1 MNVQIQGGGKNS
13 GVYANTG
20 SSAALVE
27 YLMHEDAERLAAG
40 LEILPFFNAMGIEVS
55 GGEVIQK
62 LDRNHK
68 KLHYEDAKFFHL
80 DLNPSENEL
89 RAMGTTDEEIIEGC
103 KKYALAMSQ
112 AYADNFNKKVEIGQ
126 DENGNPITR
135 PLSAEDLMLF
145 WKIHIN
151 RGEKEGLQVHIHGV
165 PSRKDIH
172 NKLQLSP
179 KTNHRGTK
187 EGPVKGGFERTA
199 YYKKAEEVFDEM
211 FGYNRAFTETFEYYL
226 AQKRG
231 EELKESQKAQIT
243 PEIEKKEQSHKMD
256 VLLSR
261 TDKEEVSRKADEIRP
276 ETSNKI
282 QEALAKREQRR
293 RNEFWNDYHSKYRPE
308 YNRLKDA
315 CDKSFNLYKTA
326 KENYGVCS
334 AAITE
339 KYNNLRNVYSQMNAL
354 QDDVQKAS
362 NAKGVVKAV
371 SALVFCI
378 NPVAGI
384 VMDLVGGIIAEAERS
399 AAIAARKDLRA
410 QAAAIKD
417 SIESLKAEQAALRQD
432 KADRLKIY
440 IENKEAKTALQTEIN
455 NLREKLQRP
464 IEEKPKIK
472 FNFMDAMN
480 QQPSMAEAE
489 RKVENA
495 PGIDIFN
502 IMKRATSKQT
512 LELDLLARK
521 VVINPV
527 RDRYNGVLDFKVIL
541 AQESRVVEAS
551 SLVPGDQMLQILDKW
566 EELTGEQPAYRLE
579 IQRDNYKKLV
589 DICAKMDAA
598 SPGNAPRIPQK
609 ILFLPGGEIK
619 VFYYNSGRGEFQN
632 IIINTNGKMKF
643 NGLILDI
650 NTGKYT
656 QLQTPRQTQ
665 NLYQGE
671 SQGEGK
677 GHSRGI

>member
-55 GGEVIQK
+55 EGEVIQK

-112 AYADNFNKKVEIGQ
+112 AYAENFNKEVIIGH
-126 DENGNPITR
+126 DENSNPITR

-211 FGYNRAFTETFEYYL
+211 FGYNRAVTETFEYYL

-261 TDKEEVSRKADEIRP
+261 TDKEEVSRKADELRP
-276 ETSNKI
+276 DTSNKI
-282 QEALAKREQRR
+282 HEALAKREQRR

-362 NAKGVVKAV
+362 TAKGIVKAV
-371 SALVFCI
+371 SALVFFI

-384 VMDLVGGIIAEAERS
+384 VMGLVGSTIAEAERN

-417 SIESLKAEQAALRQD
+417 SIEGLKAEQAALRQD
-432 KADRLKIY
+432 KADRLKVY
-440 IENKEAKTALQTEIN
+440 VENKGAKTALQTEIN
-455 NLREKLQRP
+455 NLKAALDKP
-464 IEEKPKIK
+464 LPEEKRTLKSFMEGYAQHVAEKEQSQAKEARQTSSNLSGSLSAYRRKSEILDVFSASKDAGSLSLNLAGHGLSIK
-472 FNFMDAMN
+472 EITSN
-480 QQPSMAEAE
+480 
-489 RKVENA
+489 RGVEDISITAGGETPFTVNA
-495 PGIDIFN
+495 
-502 IMKRATSKQT
+502 SKFGQEY
-512 LELDLLARK
+512 LHQILAR
-521 VVINPV
+521 
-527 RDRYNGVLDFKVIL
+527 Y
-541 AQESRVVEAS
+541 EAAT
-551 SLVPGDQMLQILDKW
+551 KRK
-566 EELTGEQPAYRLE
+566 PAYRTTQE
-579 IQRDNYKKLV
+579 IETAQRVRYAQNATRNAMEIRAAREAAQKEAQRQTAQNNQTTNNGITKK
-589 DICAKMDAA
+589 
-598 SPGNAPRIPQK
+598 
-609 ILFLPGGEIK
+609 
-619 VFYYNSGRGEFQN
+619 GRG
-632 IIINTNGKMKF
+632 
-643 NGLILDI
+643 
-650 NTGKYT
+650 
-656 QLQTPRQTQ
+656 R
-665 NLYQGE
+665 
-671 SQGEGK
+671 
-677 GHSRGI
+677 